1 MDLRYY
7 EMIIDQGGFVDA
19 VKISPKF
26 QVVIPRAVRDKLGLV
41 PGQKMQVVV
50 YGDRIELIPEQ
61 DIRSMRGM
69 LRGIDTT
76 VERDNDR
83 L

>member
-1 MDLRYY
+1 M
-7 EMIIDQGGFVDA
+7 DA